1 MVEVIHVEILQEMPQ
16 DFEYEHWTWFRRA
29 NQDKIVCSG
38 TMQWFEEHKH
48 YLLDYWG

>member
-16 DFEYEHWTWFRRA
+16 DLESEHWTWFWRT
-29 NQDKIVCSG
+29 NQDKIVCSDS
-38 TMQWFEEHKH
+38 MLWFEEYKH